1 MFNFQAWVNYLISW
15 IKGIE
20 SPAPS
25 SVVEI
30 PATLFAN
37 SKHSF
42 IGFSWDKQKAKPP
55 LNASPAPVV
64 SMALTEFAFK

>member
-1 MFNFQAWVNYLISW
+1 M
-15 IKGIE
+15 KGIA

-25 SVVEI
+25 LVVDI

-42 IGFSWDKQKAKPP
+42 VGFSFDKPKAKPP

-64 SMALTEFAFK
+64 SMAFTALAFK

>member
-1 MFNFQAWVNYLISW
+1 MA
-15 IKGIE
+15 

-25 SVVEI
+25 FVVEI
-30 PATLFAN
+30 PATLLAN

-42 IGFSWDKQKAKPP
+42 IDFPLDRPKAKPP

-64 SMALTEFAFK
+64 STAFVEFAFKYI